1 MIPRR
6 RSLLCALAALAAP
19 RLRAAGRGFSF
30 AVLGDTPY
38 GLAEEHALAA
48 LIDVVNADAELRFA
62 VHVGD
67 LKASDERC
75 SDRLLERRFALLDRL
90 ALPWLFTPGDNDWT
104 DCHAGGAGRFHPLE
118 RLSFLRRLAY
128 PRPDRSRG
136 PRPLALEHQAP
147 PFVENARFELDG
159 IVFATVHVIGSDNGW
174 LPWRS
179 IDINDRAAA
188 PRADRVAEIQ
198 AREAA
203 TLAWIDAA
211 FDHAHAIDARGA
223 ALFFHANPRLERSP
237 EHPRRRRFN
246 AFIDR
251 LRARVRAFARPVL
264 LAHGDLHWYFVDR
277 PWRDLPLVTRV
288 QVPGSPFV
296 GWVKVEVDAADARL
310 FRVARGAL
318 PQPARE
324 PS

>member
-1 MIPRR
+1 LIPRR
-6 RSLLCALAALAAP
+6 RSLLAALAAFAAP
-19 RLRAAGRGFSF
+19 RLRAEPRGLAF

-38 GLAEEHALAA
+38 GFAEEQALAA
-48 LIDVVNADAELRFA
+48 LIETINADADLRFA

-75 SDRLLERRFALLDRL
+75 TDRLFERRFALLDRL
-90 ALPWLFTPGDNDWT
+90 ALPWLFTPGDNDWA

-118 RLSFLRRLAY
+118 RLAFLRRLAY
-128 PRPDRSRG
+128 PQPDRSRG
-136 PRPLALEHQAP
+136 PRPLTLETHAA
-147 PFVENARFELDG
+147 PFVENALFELEG
-159 IVFATVHVIGSDNGW
+159 VVFATVHAIGSDNGW

-179 IDINDRAAA
+179 FDVNDRAAA
-188 PRADRVAEIQ
+188 PRGDRVAEVK

-203 TLAWIDAA
+203 ALTWIDAA
-211 FDHAHAIDARGA
+211 FDRARQRDARGV

-237 EHPRRRRFN
+237 QHPRRRRFN

-251 LRARVRAFARPVL
+251 LRERAHAFARPVL

-277 PWRDLPLVTRV
+277 PFADLPLVTRV

-296 GWVKVEVDAADARL
+296 GWVKVEVRPEEARL
-310 FRVARGAL
+310 FRVVRGAA
-318 PQPARE
+318 PERDGGGP
-324 PS
+324 

>member
-1 MIPRR
+1 VNPRR
-6 RSLLCALAALAAP
+6 RALLAALGSTPLVAA
-19 RLRAAGRGFSF
+19 ARGERFAF

-38 GLAEEHALAA
+38 SAAEANALQA
-48 LIDVVNADAELRFA
+48 LIDVINADAELRFA

-75 SDRLLERRFALLDRL
+75 GDGLLAQRFALLDRL
-90 ALPWLFTPGDNDWT
+90 ALPWLFTPGDNDWA
-104 DCHAGGAGRFHPLE
+104 DCHDGAAGRFHPLE
-118 RLSFLRRLAY
+118 RLQRLRRLAY

-136 PRPLALEHQAP
+136 PRALSLEHQAP

-159 IVFATVHVIGSDNGW
+159 IVFATVHAIGSDNGW
-174 LPWRS
+174 LPWRG
-179 IDINDRAAA
+179 IDLNDRAAY
-188 PRADRVAEIQ
+188 PRAERIDEIK

-203 TLAWIDAA
+203 ALSWIDAA
-211 FDHAHAIDARGA
+211 FDRARSVDARGA
-223 ALFFHANPRLERSP
+223 VLFFHANPRLERSP
-237 EHPRRRRFN
+237 EHARRRRFN

-251 LRARVRAFARPVL
+251 IRARAEAFARPVL

-277 PWRDLPLVTRV
+277 PFPDLPQVTRV

-296 GWVKVEVDAADARL
+296 GWVKVEVDPTAAHL

-318 PQPARE
+318 PAPERD
-324 PS
+324 PP